1 MADEAEPSGVRVR
14 QMTTQSPSRLAM
26 PPLVA
31 VFRAASATRL
41 PEVCE
46 VLYAEGFRAF
56 EFTLTTPG
64 ATAALTATRARLPD
78 DAVLGIG
85 TVLTLD
91 DVDGAAD
98 AGADFLVSPIFSP
111 VALARALGR
120 GIPFVPGTNTPTEA
134 YTAWQSGA
142 AMVKLWPVN
151 AMGGPSYVRALLQV
165 LPGLVLMPSGGIT
178 EDDVAGY
185 LSAGATAVGLGGGFQ
200 GDAAERAG
208 DLDALAARA
217 RKAYSNIP
225 R

>member
-1 MADEAEPSGVRVR
+1 M
-14 QMTTQSPSRLAM
+14 MTDSQSRLAL

-31 VFRAASATRL
+31 VLRAASAARL

-64 ATAALTATRARLPD
+64 ATAALRESRSRLPED
-78 DAVLGIG
+78 VVLGVG
-85 TVLTLD
+85 TVLTPD
-91 DVDGAAD
+91 DVDGSID
-98 AGADFLVSPIFSP
+98 AGADFLVSPIFLP
-111 VALARALGR
+111 ATLARAIDLDV
-120 GIPFVPGTNTPTEA
+120 PFVPGTSTPTEA

-165 LPGLVLMPSGGIT
+165 LPGLALMPSGGIA
-178 EDDVAGY
+178 ESDVAGY
-185 LSAGATAVGLGGGFQ
+185 LAAGATAVGLGGGFQ
-200 GDAAERAG
+200 GDAADPTG

-217 RKAYSNIP
+217 RRAINSAP
-225 R
+225 L

>member
-1 MADEAEPSGVRVR
+1 VG
-14 QMTTQSPSRLAM
+14 QLTTHSPSRLAL

-31 VFRAASATRL
+31 VLRAASAARL

-46 VLYAEGFRAF
+46 VLYAEGLRAF

-64 ATAALTATRARLPD
+64 ATAALKATRIRLPH

-111 VALARALGR
+111 AALSRAIDLDV
-120 GIPFVPGTNTPTEA
+120 PFVPGTNTPTEA

-151 AMGGPSYVRALLQV
+151 SMGGPSYVRALLQV
-165 LPGLVLMPSGGIT
+165 FPGLALMPSGGIA

-185 LSAGATAVGLGGGFQ
+185 LDVGATAVGLGGGFQ
-200 GDAAERAG
+200 GDAADPAG

-217 RKAYSNIP
+217 RKACSNTPPIAP
-225 R
+225 PIRGDRRD

>member
-1 MADEAEPSGVRVR
+1 
-14 QMTTQSPSRLAM
+14 MTTDSRSRLSL

-31 VFRAASATRL
+31 VLRAASAARL
-41 PEVCE
+41 PEMCE
-46 VLYAEGFRAF
+46 VLYAEGLRAF

-64 ATAALTATRARLPD
+64 ATAALRETRSRLPA

-91 DVDGAAD
+91 DVDGSTD
-98 AGADFLVSPIFSP
+98 AGADFLVSPVFSP
-111 VALARALGR
+111 AALGR
-120 GIPFVPGTNTPTEA
+120 AIALDVPFVPGTNTPTEA

-165 LPGLVLMPSGGIT
+165 FPGLALMPSGGIA

-185 LSAGATAVGLGGGFQ
+185 LAAGATAVGLGGGFQ
-200 GDAAERAG
+200 GDAADLAG

-217 RKAYSNIP
+217 RKACSNTSP

>member
-1 MADEAEPSGVRVR
+1 
-14 QMTTQSPSRLAM
+14 MTTDSPSRLAM

-31 VFRAASATRL
+31 VLRAASAARL

-64 ATAALTATRARLPD
+64 ATAALTATRSRLPD

-98 AGADFLVSPIFSP
+98 AGADFLVSPIFLP
-111 VALARALGR
+111 ATLARAIDR
-120 GIPFVPGTNTPTEA
+120 DVPFVPGTSTPTEA
-134 YTAWQSGA
+134 YAAWQSGA

-151 AMGGPSYVRALLQV
+151 GMGGPSYVRALLQV
-165 LPGLVLMPSGGIT
+165 FPGLALMPSGGIA

-185 LSAGATAVGLGGGFQ
+185 LAAGATAVGLGGGFQ
-200 GDAAERAG
+200 GDAAEPAG

-217 RKAYSNIP
+217 AKACSNASPI
-225 R
+225 